1 MKVELACDMCGKIIY
16 RYPSRIK
23 KHNFCSRKCLADFS
37 NADKNPEGYRGLKN
51 YENISRH
58 MSELNERL
66 NPSRMDFSVRAKL
79 SMGKRGTGIGKS
91 YPKSFGR
98 HLHRTVAER
107 MLGRKLLPG
116 EVVHH
121 VDGNKRNN
129 NPDNLMVFRN
139 QSEHAKWHAEH
150 KEVMPS
156 DI

>member
-1 MKVELACDMCGKIIY
+1 MKLKVECDMCGKIFY
-16 RYPSRIK
+16 RYPSQIK

-37 NADKNPEGYRGLKN
+37 RADINPGGYRSLKN

-58 MSELNERL
+58 MTELNGKM
-66 NPSRMDFSVRAKL
+66 NPGRMDFNARAKL
-79 SMGKRGTGIGKS
+79 SMSKRGTGGGKS

-121 VDGNKRNN
+121 VDGNRKNN

-139 QSEHAKWHAEH
+139 QAEHAKWHAEH
-150 KEVMPS
+150 KGVMPS